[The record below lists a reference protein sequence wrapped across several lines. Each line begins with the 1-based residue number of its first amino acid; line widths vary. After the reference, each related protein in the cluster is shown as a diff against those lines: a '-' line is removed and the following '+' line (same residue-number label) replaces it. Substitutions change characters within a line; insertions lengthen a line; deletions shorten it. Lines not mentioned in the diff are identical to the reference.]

1 MPFFFILTNQLVK
14 KIMFDIPSNWDE
26 KNLQKLQI
34 IKAGK
39 PFQHQKH
46 LKRVL
51 PKNEKHHILINMFFW
66 KNREPLKKR
75 CSQPFLN

>member
-1 MPFFFILTNQLVK
+1 MVFFFILTNQLVK

-26 KNLQKLQI
+26 KNFQKLQI

-51 PKNEKHHILINMFFW
+51 PKNE
-66 KNREPLKKR
+66 
-75 CSQPFLN
+75 